1 MNIFKNAN
9 FNFLRWRWYAMGLS
23 LLVIGAGL
31 FVILTRGIPLGV
43 EFSGGTNLILRFQSP
58 VAEDQIRNALQ
69 AMPHE
74 VQQYGEPGA
83 NQMLIRLPQ
92 TQEAEQGGN
101 LSADVPRVQQM
112 LRAAGLPEFQIEGTE
127 IVGPTVGAELRRQ
140 AIYATVLSML
150 GITAWIAI
158 RFRVSF
164 AMGSIAATFHDVLVT
179 LAFLAFFRYE
189 MSLNVIA
196 AMLTMV
202 GYSMNDMIVIFDR
215 VRENTRLQRRE
226 PLESAINTSLNQTLT
241 RTVITSGTVFMAVL
255 SLFLFGGEVLRG
267 FAFTMLAGTVAT
279 TYSGWFIAPSLAI
292 MLSRKPI
299 PRSVACGRRDHSVR
313 TAVTQV
319 EIAAQSSHNVN
330 RIHRRRDTFRCC
342 AARTHPGSHRVPAD
356 LVYGAPAARRAMVGY
371 EDPVFTVMIQ
381 LGSILAVMWLY
392 RSKIAAVMA
401 GVGSVPEARHFV
413 RSRSCW
419 PRFRR

>member
-9 FNFLRWRWYAMGLS
+9 FNFLRWRWQAMALS
-23 LLVIGAGL
+23 LLVIGAGV
-31 FVILTRGIPLGV
+31 FVMMTRGIPLGV
-43 EFSGGTNLILRFQSP
+43 EFSGGTNLIVRFSAP
-58 VAEDQIRNALQ
+58 VPEDQIRRALQ
-69 AMPHE
+69 AIPHE

-101 LSADVPRVQQM
+101 LSADVPRVQAM
-112 LRAAGLPEFQIEGTE
+112 LRAGGLPGFQIEGTE

-164 AMGSIAATFHDVLVT
+164 AMGSIVATFHDVLVT

-189 MSLNVIA
+189 MTLNVIA

-241 RTVITSGTVFMAVL
+241 RTIITSGTVFMAVL
-255 SLFLFGGEVLRG
+255 ALFLFGGEVLRG
-267 FAFTMLAGTVAT
+267 FAFTMLAGTIAT

-292 MLSRKPI
+292 MLSKKPGRVQPRAAIVEAAASEQPSRQQSRKSKSQ
-299 PRSVACGRRDHSVR
+299 RK
-313 TAVTQV
+313 
-319 EIAAQSSHNVN
+319 
-330 RIHRRRDTFRCC
+330 
-342 AARTHPGSHRVPAD
+342 ARAT
-356 LVYGAPAARRAMVGY
+356 
-371 EDPVFTVMIQ
+371 
-381 LGSILAVMWLY
+381 
-392 RSKIAAVMA
+392 
-401 GVGSVPEARHFV
+401 
-413 RSRSCW
+413 
-419 PRFRR
+419 

>member
-1 MNIFKNAN
+1 MNIFTNAN

-43 EFSGGTNLILRFQSP
+43 EFSGGTNLILRFSGP
-58 VAEDQIRNALQ
+58 VSEDQIRRALGTI
-69 AMPHE
+69 PHE

-92 TQEAEQGGN
+92 TQEAERGGN
-101 LSADVPRVQQM
+101 LSADVPRVQQR
-112 LRAAGLPEFQIEGTE
+112 LRDAGLPGFQIEGTE

-164 AMGSIAATFHDVLVT
+164 AMGSIVATFHDVLVT

-189 MSLNVIA
+189 MTLNVIA

-241 RTVITSGTVFMAVL
+241 RTIITSGTVFVAVL
-255 SLFLFGGEVLRG
+255 ALFLFGGEVLKG

-292 MLSRKPI
+292 MLSKKPTRVQPRAVVESTASEQQSRKSKSQ
-299 PRSVACGRRDHSVR
+299 RK
-313 TAVTQV
+313 
-319 EIAAQSSHNVN
+319 
-330 RIHRRRDTFRCC
+330 
-342 AARTHPGSHRVPAD
+342 ARAT
-356 LVYGAPAARRAMVGY
+356 
-371 EDPVFTVMIQ
+371 
-381 LGSILAVMWLY
+381 
-392 RSKIAAVMA
+392 
-401 GVGSVPEARHFV
+401 
-413 RSRSCW
+413 
-419 PRFRR
+419 